1 MNDIIGRVIYQAA
14 LQESSQNEKRYDS
27 NDEEVRRGGERDEIR
42 ELGKLGLRFGEGRWR
57 G

>member
-14 LQESSQNEKRYDS
+14 LQESSHNEKRYDS